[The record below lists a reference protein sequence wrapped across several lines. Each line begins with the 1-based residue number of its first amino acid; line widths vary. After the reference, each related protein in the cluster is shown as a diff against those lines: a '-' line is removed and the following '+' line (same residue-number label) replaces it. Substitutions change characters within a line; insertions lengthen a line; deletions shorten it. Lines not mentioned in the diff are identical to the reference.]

1 MCALRTFCDRWQEFV
16 AIELIALPRS
26 ADKAITLTA
35 CKFRGDGPASTDV
48 NGNGMF
54 WTIVDRG
61 VARPIVFPLEGDQFA
76 RPQLFDHGHS
86 FAQTCQAL
94 LWLWPLSGG
103 GRHPIVIIAFPD
115 TQHYSPPIKRPQ
127 PPKAPGHDGRLIAE
141 SSCEEPGSQ
150 GDATCA

>member
-1 MCALRTFCDRWQEFV
+1 MCAHRTFCDRWQEFV
-16 AIELIALPRS
+16 TIELIALPRS

-35 CKFRGDGPASTDV
+35 CKFRGGGPASTDV

-94 LWLWPLSGG
+94 LWLWPLGG
-103 GRHPIVIIAFPD
+103 GDRYLIERLACPD
-115 TQHYSPPIKRPQ
+115 TQHDAPRIQGTQRPKGLRSEEHTSELQSPVP
-127 PPKAPGHDGRLIAE
+127 
-141 SSCEEPGSQ
+141 S
-150 GDATCA
+150 